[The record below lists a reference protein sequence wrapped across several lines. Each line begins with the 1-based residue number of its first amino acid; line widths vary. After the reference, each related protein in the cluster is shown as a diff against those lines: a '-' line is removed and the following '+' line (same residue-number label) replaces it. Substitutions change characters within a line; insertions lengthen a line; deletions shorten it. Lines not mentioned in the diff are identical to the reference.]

1 MEKSEINTTREKKVT
16 KPKIPTPDKNDLI
29 ETITNY
35 RGNKTAV
42 ANHYGVSRPVLK
54 RWLEEVPEAANW
66 VVHQVGARL
75 DGYLDRAHIVAMG
88 IPMKDGDG
96 KIIGWETPPDTAMLR
111 FLIEKYGNQE
121 GFGNEIK
128 SEVKIV
134 GAGGVPV
141 AKWLSFASSCS
152 ATEETDK

>member
-1 MEKSEINTTREKKVT
+1 MGETKENTTRARGT
-16 KPKIPTPDKNDLI
+16 KPLIPTPAKEDLVAA
-29 ETITNY
+29 ITKY

-42 ANHYGVSRPVLK
+42 ATHFGVSRPVLK
-54 RWLEEVPEAANW
+54 RWLEEVPEASNW
-66 VVHQVGARL
+66 VSHQTGARL
-75 DGYLDRAHIVAMG
+75 DGYLETAHAVAMG
-88 IPMKDGDG
+88 IPIKDEEG
-96 KIIGWETPPDTAMLR
+96 KFIGWQTPPDVGMLR
-111 FLIEKYGNQE
+111 FLIEKFGNQE

-152 ATEETDK
+152 AAEETDK